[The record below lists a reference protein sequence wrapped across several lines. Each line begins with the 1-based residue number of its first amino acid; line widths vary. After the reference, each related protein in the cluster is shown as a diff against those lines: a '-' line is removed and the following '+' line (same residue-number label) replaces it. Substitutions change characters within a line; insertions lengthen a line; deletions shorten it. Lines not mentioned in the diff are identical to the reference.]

1 MDPWKYYDDITHRD
15 HILCNPLSSGTVDE
29 ILGRLDLAPGAR
41 VLEIACGK
49 AEMLVRLVERYQ
61 ISGIGVDLSPYS
73 IRDTQA
79 RAAECPAA
87 PRRQVANLVPAPAN
101 QLSNRLTAPTAVGD

>member
-1 MDPWKYYDDITHRD
+1 MAPWKYYADIPHRD

-61 ISGIGVDLSPYS
+61 ISGIGVDPSPYS

-79 RAAECPAA
+79 RAAERYAVTHPDD
-87 PRRQVANLVPAPAN
+87 PDVPDLLA
-101 QLSNRLTAPTAVGD
+101 RLHRARDIYLR